1 MNWWKVLI
9 YGALGLGA
17 LLLLRIVVSL
27 IFGILGLLWTII
39 TTAVTL
45 LAIGGLL
52 YGGYKLWSW
61 TCDTESSDSGGA
73 TSTSTEPANRVET
86 LKERYANGELSEDK
100 FERQL
105 DRELD
110 GPRTDSLDRKLKRE
124 HE

>member
-1 MNWWKVLI
+1 MNWRKVLI

-45 LAIGGLL
+45 LAIGVLL
-52 YGGYKLWSW
+52 YGGYKLLSW
-61 TCDTESSDSGGA
+61 VRDTESSDSIE
-73 TSTSTEPANRVET
+73 SSTESRIDA
-86 LKERYANGELSEDK
+86 LKERYANGELAEDE
-100 FERQL
+100 FERRL

-110 GPRTDSLDRKLKRE
+110 GPSGLDRGLHRE
-124 HE
+124 RE